1 MGTFDAAG
9 RSLTGEEDQ
18 TRLSRDGKGEK
29 RRKFFKEP
37 KTPNP
42 QTEGATTEQ

>member
-9 RSLTGEEDQ
+9 RSLTGDDDQ
-18 TRLSRDGKGEK
+18 TRLSRDGKEEK

-37 KTPNP
+37 KTTTP
-42 QTEGATTEQ
+42 QTADATTEQ